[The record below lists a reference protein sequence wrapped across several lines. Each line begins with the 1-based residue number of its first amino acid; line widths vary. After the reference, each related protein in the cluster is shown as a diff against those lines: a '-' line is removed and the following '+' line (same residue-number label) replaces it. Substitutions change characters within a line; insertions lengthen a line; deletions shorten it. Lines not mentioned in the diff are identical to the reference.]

1 MCINYETE
9 ESSFPFEIIKIIS
22 KGTIVRD
29 KRSQLV
35 TDISRSPSDV
45 EMAPDQYTRLS
56 QVSGVRAIKAFY
68 SRVWKTKT
76 TKYSANFILDGH
88 HICSNSTFP
97 YLLILIPSIIEN
109 VDIRNSIRRTWGS
122 VCANSTK
129 TQSTFMNV
137 SKLVFIVGNKPVSD
151 ELNYVFREEH
161 AVHGDIVQADFNDT
175 FYNLTRKM
183 LIAFNWV
190 NKFCRNVQ
198 YILKADEDAFVH
210 IPRLLMFLKSQK
222 HDTNGVMYGYK
233 YGSSRVSRFGKYKV
247 SKDEFPRQYFPPY
260 LSGTSYVISSDII
273 LQLVT
278 LAEYTPYCPIEDAF
292 ITGILATIA
301 GVSVQHSRRFTHLL
315 EKIVPCEF
323 VQNKIAVTGVNIQC
337 RYFLWKLIM
346 RMSEENICRQISHS
360 DISTTCP
367 IFMHE

>member
-1 MCINYETE
+1 M
-9 ESSFPFEIIKIIS
+9 
-22 KGTIVRD
+22 V
-29 KRSQLV
+29 
-35 TDISRSPSDV
+35 
-45 EMAPDQYTRLS
+45 PDPYTRLS

-76 TKYSANFILDGH
+76 TRYSAKFIIDGQ
-88 HICSNSTFP
+88 HICTNSTF
-97 YLLILIPSIIEN
+97 LLILIPSIIEN

-122 VCANSTK
+122 VCTASSMK
-129 TQSTFMNV
+129 THSMFMNV
-137 SKLVFIVGNKPVSD
+137 SKLAFIVGNKSVSGH
-151 ELNYVFREEH
+151 LNQLLREEH

-190 NKFCRNVQ
+190 NEFCTNVQ

-210 IPRLLMFLKSQK
+210 IPRLLMFLRSQK
-222 HDTNGVMYGYK
+222 HDKNGVMYGYK

-247 SKDEFPRQYFPPY
+247 SEDEFPRQYFPPY

-278 LAEYTPYCPIEDAF
+278 LAEYTPYCPVEDAF

-301 GVSVQHSRRFTHLL
+301 GVSVQHSRQFTHLL

-323 VQNKIAVTGVNIQC
+323 VQSKIVVTGVNIQC
-337 RYFLWKLIM
+337 RYLLWKLIM